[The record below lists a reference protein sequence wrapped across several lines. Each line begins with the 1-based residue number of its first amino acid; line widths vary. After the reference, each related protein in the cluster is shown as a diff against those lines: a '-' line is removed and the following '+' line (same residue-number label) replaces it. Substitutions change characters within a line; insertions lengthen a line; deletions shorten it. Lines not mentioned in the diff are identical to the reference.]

1 MMSRSL
7 DRSARITGLV
17 LLAVAALSLGSI
29 AVSTDPPGKAP
40 GSGVL
45 DTSPPE
51 TEPETTEPETE
62 ETAVVPRS
70 SRPTANHDIA
80 ETIAGA
86 AVQIDVVANDTDP
99 DGDLV
104 PESTSMDCDGCSA
117 PLAGTVTSNGDGTVT
132 YTPAEEFSGFDQ
144 FVYRICDAEQQCAEG
159 AVTVT
164 VMAEPP
170 PRDPTTMPD
179 AFTEASYWNT
189 PIPDGAAVH
198 PDSERILEF
207 LREDNAENGCILL
220 SGHDGND
227 WGMPAYAAGTDD
239 PVYSVV
245 SRKYQL
251 PPEFSSL
258 RIPVGALPADSSD
271 GEMVVY
277 DLVSN
282 VVALFSKAVYDADTD
297 TWTVN
302 GGSIAHLNSNGLDG
316 SLPAADDV
324 RNRGT
329 FRGYPGAVAMIHW
342 DDIADGKLDNVVK
355 IGVNNAREGFV
366 FPMVG
371 SDGDTDDPDA
381 PVEGARIRIKPDVDL
396 EELGLSDQALIIA
409 RGLQEYGMV
418 VADNT
423 GGGIELKLEDTV
435 RSGRG
440 PFWNLEQD
448 SLCAVT
454 TEHLE
459 VVAP

>member
-1 MMSRSL
+1 MSRSL
-7 DRSARITGLV
+7 DRSARVTGLV

-29 AVSTDPPGKAP
+29 AVSTDPPGKAT
-40 GSGVL
+40 GTGDL
-45 DTSPPE
+45 DTGAAEP
-51 TEPETTEPETE
+51 EPETA
-62 ETAVVPRS
+62 ETAAVPRS

-80 ETIAGA
+80 ETIEGA
-86 AVQIDVVANDTDP
+86 AVRIDVAANDTDP

-104 PESTSMDCDGCSA
+104 PESTSTDCDDCSA
-117 PLAGTVTSNGDGTVT
+117 PLAGTVTSRGDGTVT

-144 FVYRICDAEQQCAEG
+144 FVYRICDAEQQCADG
-159 AVTVT
+159 TVTVT

-170 PRDPTTMPD
+170 PRDPSTMPD
-179 AFTEASYWNT
+179 AFSEASYWNT
-189 PIPDGAAVH
+189 PIPDDAAVH
-198 PDSERILEF
+198 PDSERIIEF
-207 LREDNAENGCILL
+207 LREDNAEDGCILL
-220 SGHDGND
+220 SGYEGND

-245 SRKYQL
+245 SRKYEL
-251 PPEFSSL
+251 PPEFASL
-258 RIPVGALPADSSD
+258 RIPLGALPADSSD

-277 DLVSN
+277 DLVSR
-282 VVALFSKAVYDADTD
+282 VVALLSKAVYDADTD

-302 GGSIAHLNSNGLDG
+302 GGSIAHLDSNGLDG

-329 FRGYPGAVAMIHW
+329 FRGYPGAVAMVHQ
-342 DDIADGKLDNVVK
+342 DDIAAGELDNVVK

-381 PVEGARIRIKPDVDL
+381 PVEGTRIRIKPDVDL

-409 RGLQEYGMV
+409 RGLQKYGMV

-423 GGGIELKLEDTV
+423 GGGIELKLEDTE

-440 PFWNLEQD
+440 PFWELEHD
-448 SLCAVT
+448 SLCAIT
-454 TEHLE
+454 TDHLE